1 MTDKNHKQLRAAM
14 LCVIAFIAGCILFNF
29 TWVGEIQSI
38 LCDTASVGAIIYDV
52 LGYYEPIKD
61 KDGYVDSYWDEFDSN
76 KASKKPKL
84 RQLRGDYLIK
94 LVESTD

>member
-1 MTDKNHKQLRAAM
+1 MKLKYKVGDKVKSAPNTSDVIYMKAA
-14 LCVIAFIAGCILFNF
+14 
-29 TWVGEIQSI
+29 WVGEIQSI
-38 LCDTASVGAIIYDV
+38 LCDTASIGAIVYDV

-61 KDGYVDSYWDEFDSN
+61 KDGYVDSYWDEFDSE
-76 KASKKPKL
+76 KASKKPQL